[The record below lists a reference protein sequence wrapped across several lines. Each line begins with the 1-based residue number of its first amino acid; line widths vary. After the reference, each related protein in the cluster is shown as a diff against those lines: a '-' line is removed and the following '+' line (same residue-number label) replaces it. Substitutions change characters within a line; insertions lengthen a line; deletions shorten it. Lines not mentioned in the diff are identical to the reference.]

1 MNINDRILLL
11 LFRTGA
17 IRIAPAGK
25 PFWYTSGTIGPYYIN
40 THFLF
45 GGQKKAEE
53 LLELIDR
60 LSGEREKLL
69 NELVT
74 AVKKNLE
81 QDDIYS
87 ETCLLIKRFLLAQN
101 DNNAD
106 IISGGERR
114 DWFFSLPAA
123 IILKKKHVF
132 LFKDKEAL
140 TVDFGKEENNRADAG
155 LIFENKDLLS
165 GKGTLHIAD
174 LVTEASSYERT
185 WIPALLKQGA
195 SIKKSITVVD
205 RLQGG
210 EDVLHR
216 NNIEL
221 LSLVRIDENMF
232 ETALKNGLIDDNQKQ
247 ILLEY
252 KKEPKKAMQA
262 FLEKNPGLISDTIK
276 KGGKDAE
283 RAKICLDK
291 NIYNL

>member
-101 DNNAD
+101 DNNAE